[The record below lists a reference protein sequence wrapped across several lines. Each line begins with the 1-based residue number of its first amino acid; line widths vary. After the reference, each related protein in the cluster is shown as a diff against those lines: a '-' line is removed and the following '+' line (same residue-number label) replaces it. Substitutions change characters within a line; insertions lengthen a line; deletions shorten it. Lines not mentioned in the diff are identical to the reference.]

1 MTIDDILRIDAKIR
15 NGYVNSDKWVFLEP
29 EESMELIQEIYRLR
43 QEIYRLR
50 QVIANVQRA
59 INKELTL

>member
-43 QEIYRLR
+43 Q
-50 QVIANVQRA
+50 VIANVQRA